1 MEGYVGG
8 GILTVML
15 GLGFIRLCIEYGYP
29 SLICPAEANHEYI
42 ANMLSIDNETLNV
55 TQSLLY
61 TPQCQIPDV
70 FLPQYYQVKLLKIL
84 GK

>member
-1 MEGYVGG
+1 MEGYIGG

-29 SLICPAEANHEYI
+29 SLICPAEANYEYI
-42 ANMLSIDNETLNV
+42 SNMLSVDNKTLDV

-61 TPQCQIPDV
+61 TPQCQIPDA
-70 FLPQYYQVKLLKIL
+70 FLPQYYQV
-84 GK
+84 